1 MWDIIVI
8 GAGTAGLSAAIY
20 GARAGKRV
28 LVLEGKSYGG
38 QIISSPMVEN
48 YPGIDSISG
57 FEFATNIYN
66 QALGLGVTVE
76 YERAEKLVKS
86 GNTIKVISKDHE
98 YEALAVVVATGA
110 INRHLGLE
118 REKELTGRGVSYCA
132 TCDGAFYRGKNV
144 AMVGGGNTALE
155 DCIFLADY
163 CEKVYLIHRRDEF
176 RGEKSLEER
185 LQTKENVEILMNREV
200 VSLEGHDRLCGIK
213 VKNNIDG
220 SIMNIQVE
228 GLFIAVG
235 QMPDNGN
242 FRELIELDNY
252 GYIVADESCKTNI
265 DGIFVAGDCRT
276 KKVRQLSTAA
286 ADGAIAGI
294 AASEY
299 INFSTLLHN

>member
-86 GNTIKVISKDHE
+86 GNTIKVTSKDHE

-176 RGEKSLEER
+176 RGEKSLAER